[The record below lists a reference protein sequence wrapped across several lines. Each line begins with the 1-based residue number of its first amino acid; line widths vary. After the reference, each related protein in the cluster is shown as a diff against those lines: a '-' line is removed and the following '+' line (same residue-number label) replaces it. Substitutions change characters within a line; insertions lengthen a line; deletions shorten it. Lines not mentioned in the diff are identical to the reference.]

1 MFRARLYAQGF
12 TLVAMIAGSMYWK
25 SDRQKRKEFDSV
37 VKERKAKEKNELWIK
52 ELEARDEEEKAI
64 RAERER
70 KMRRLAP
77 EKAGRAE
84 QFKATESAK
93 YAAALDEQLAGQGKD
108 REGASASSIVDEK
121 EGIPRS
127 TLESLKEVFMG
138 KK

>member
-77 EKAGRAE
+77 QKAGRAE
-84 QFKATESAK
+84 QSKATESAK
-93 YAAALDEQLAGQGKD
+93 HAALDEQLAGKGKD
-108 REGASASSIVDEK
+108 SEGASASSIVDEK